1 MLLKSWRGDRKRY
14 IRLRS
19 SFPDRL
25 SGTKSPKKSPLIFLV
40 PLRTVGISRSRS
52 VARPAARRG
61 VHFDIGGGE
70 SSSDETSQAALPLPF
85 HPEPGRARASGH
97 TIYGCLILLSG
108 GVMVGVAALWSAW
121 PRGLARRG
129 GQIDHHRS
137 SSKLI
142 AFKHG
147 AEGIFCWRT
156 ELGW

>member
-1 MLLKSWRGDRKRY
+1 MLVMLLKSWRGDRKRY

-25 SGTKSPKKSPLIFLV
+25 SGTKSPLIFLV

-70 SSSDETSQAALPLPF
+70 SSSDETSQAALPFPF

-108 GVMVGVAALWSAW
+108 GVMVGVAAWLGAAW
-121 PRGLARRG
+121 GS
-129 GQIDHHRS
+129 D
-137 SSKLI
+137 
-142 AFKHG
+142 
-147 AEGIFCWRT
+147 
-156 ELGW
+156 